1 MKIIKRKQW
10 ALCCIR
16 RRFPTSPRLRR
27 DLRTAAICLMISLYE
42 ILFCNLCHSQ
52 RSGNGLFFC
61 NLCHSQ
67 RSGKGLFFCNLYN
80 SQRKGLFFC
89 NLCHSQRSGKGICE
103 LKNPHLKGL
112 NSIQRSPYRSLRS
125 LGMTLVFH
133 FVLWG

>member
-1 MKIIKRKQW
+1 MKIIKRKKW

-42 ILFCNLCHSQ
+42 IL
-52 RSGNGLFFC
+52 FC